1 MIIKHDIDVCNLQNN
16 YKIKIK
22 PVKHKKYP
30 RQFIFTFE
38 ITTDK
43 RDKNGQLIKYEVGE
57 FPDRFEIKESLR
69 LLDYWEE
76 MRLYDIIV
84 NLKIY
89 HDLDE
94 YMKFLNSYDTTNT
107 YKEWRYNKKLLD
119 KGDELN

>member
-1 MIIKHDIDVCNLQNN
+1 MIIRHDIYVCNLQNT

-69 LLDYWEE
+69 LLDYYADK
-76 MRLYDIIV
+76 RKYDIIV